1 MTESGDPYENA
12 LAERMNGII
21 KGEFNL
27 YESQTSF
34 DQTHQRVADSIAA
47 YNGLRPHS
55 SCDYLT
61 PNLAHL
67 QNGELKKRWKNYPK
81 KMPKKQLKDSIEE
94 AGRLPP
100 ESKHPPLLCGE
111 QNKEVPL
118 NNPYV

>member
-27 YESQTSF
+27 YESQLSF
-34 DQTHQRVADSIAA
+34 EQVHQRVAESIAA
-47 YNGLRPHS
+47 YNELRPHG

-67 QNGELKKRWKNYPK
+67 QIGELKKRWKNYPK
-81 KMPKKQLKDSIEE
+81 KMIAEQLHCSIEE
-94 AGRLPP
+94 AGRLH
-100 ESKHPPLLCGE
+100 SKTKPSPLLYGE
-111 QNKEVPL
+111 QNNELSLK
-118 NNPYV
+118 NQYI